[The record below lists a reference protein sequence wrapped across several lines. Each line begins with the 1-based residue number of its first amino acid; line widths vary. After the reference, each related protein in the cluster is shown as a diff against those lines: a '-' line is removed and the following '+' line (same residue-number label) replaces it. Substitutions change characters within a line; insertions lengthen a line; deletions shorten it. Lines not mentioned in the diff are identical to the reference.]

1 MDGGGRVAESLTG
14 GTLAP
19 GASARPNDPADWRRQ
34 PRKRRAP
41 LFLRM
46 PLLAGL
52 RGLWSPPSGA
62 RPAAGALR
70 RVGLATSAALLLIA
84 VAVLPAFAVRGGHS
98 VVDWLKEGR
107 HIAANAVGLRIASVA
122 IAGHKHLSRDEVLA
136 IAGIDGRASL
146 LFLDAAEARAKLAAS
161 PWVGD
166 ATVQKLYPDRLAI
179 TVKEREAFAL
189 WQRDSQINV
198 IAADGTVLE
207 AFVSRSVM
215 RLPFVVGAGA
225 DTRARDFL
233 HLLTRH
239 PEIAGRVR
247 ASVLIGERRWN
258 LKLENGVDVRL
269 PETGIAAALKHL
281 AVLQRDKA
289 LLDRDIR
296 SVDLRAQGRV
306 TVGLSESAA
315 RARDEMLKTKRM
327 KKRMKLQGGDA

>member
-19 GASARPNDPADWRRQ
+19 GALARPNDPADWRSQ
-34 PRKRRAP
+34 PRKRRPP

-46 PLLAGL
+46 RLLAGF
-52 RGLWSPPSGA
+52 RGLWSPASGA
-62 RPAAGALR
+62 RPAVGALR
-70 RVGLATSAALLLIA
+70 RTGVATSAALLLIA
-84 VAVLPAFAVRGGHS
+84 VALLPAFMVRGGHQSS
-98 VVDWLKEGR
+98 VDGWLKEGR
-107 HIAANAVGLRIASVA
+107 HVAANAVGFRIASVA

-136 IAGIDGRASL
+136 IAGIDGRTSL

-179 TVKEREAFAL
+179 TVNEREAFAL

-215 RLPFVVGAGA
+215 RLPFVVGVGA
-225 DTRARDFL
+225 DTRAKDFL

-258 LKLENGVDVRL
+258 LKLKNGVDVRL
-269 PETGIAAALKHL
+269 PESGIAAALKRL

-315 RARDEMLKTKRM
+315 RARDEMLKTKRT
-327 KKRMKLQGGDA
+327 KLQGGDA